1 MSLVSG
7 RIREVGII
15 SIIPTAH
22 IYSMVEDV
30 LSIQRVKMFSVF
42 TATST
47 GAIVV
52 LIVLLRRWNIILRKE
67 VKKRTKELEESYDD
81 MKQYLES
88 VLEEMKRKR

>member
-1 MSLVSG
+1 M
-7 RIREVGII
+7 
-15 SIIPTAH
+15 PTAH

-47 GAIVV
+47 AAIVV
-52 LIVLLRRWNIILRKE
+52 LIVLLRRWNIILPEE

>member
-1 MSLVSG
+1 
-7 RIREVGII
+7 
-15 SIIPTAH
+15 
-22 IYSMVEDV
+22 MVEDV

-47 GAIVV
+47 AAIVV

-67 VKKRTKELEESYDD
+67 VKKRTRELEESYDD